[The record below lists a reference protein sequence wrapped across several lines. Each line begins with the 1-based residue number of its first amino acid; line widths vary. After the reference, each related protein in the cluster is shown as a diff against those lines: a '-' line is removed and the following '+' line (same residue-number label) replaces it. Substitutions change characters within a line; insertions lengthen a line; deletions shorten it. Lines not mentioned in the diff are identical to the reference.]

1 MADKL
6 FLHLSPFTSS
16 EHRAGAG
23 SSGEQAA
30 AQRHAVQRRQT
41 VVWVFWPQLNLKAQ
55 EGQAVTCAQIL
66 HQLEWRMA

>member
-23 SSGEQAA
+23 SSDEQAA
-30 AQRHAVQRRQT
+30 ARHRAVQRLQT
-41 VVWVFWPQLNLKAQ
+41 AVWVFWPQLNLKAQ
-55 EGQAVTCAQIL
+55 EGQADTCAQVL
-66 HQLEWRMA
+66 HQLE